1 VPGGVNVKDA
11 RIMIVDDS
19 PFSVA
24 LIEKM
29 LQTNGL
35 NVVAK
40 ATNKTDMI
48 NKFTEEK
55 PDFITM
61 DLTMPEINGFDSIKL
76 LRTIDPNFKSIMI
89 SSLKDEDLTEE
100 SKKLK
105 INGYVQKP
113 VKEDELINTIKNI
126 INFDKN
132 YLELLDEHQA
142 VFQESFVDAVNSMTR
157 TRVSFKEKKEE
168 EIKFSMGFAVAIG
181 IIGTFPGRFFLDM
194 SNKTLTA
201 FTRSITGE
209 ESNSSEEKAHFI
221 SEFANIVAGNACS
234 LLNLTDKNYK
244 FRLSSPTVFYGE
256 ELTVSTANL
265 KTFMIVAE
273 TEFGEII
280 IGTSF
285 SRGE

>member
-1 VPGGVNVKDA
+1 MCGGADMKEP
-11 RIMIVDDS
+11 RFMIVDDS
-19 PFSVA
+19 PFSVT

-29 LQTNGL
+29 LQANGY

-40 ATNKTDMI
+40 ATNKNDMI
-48 NKFTEEK
+48 KMFTEEK
-55 PDFITM
+55 PDFVTM
-61 DLTMPEINGFDSIKL
+61 DLTMPEINGFESIKL
-76 LRTIDPNFKSIMI
+76 LRTIDTNFKSVMI
-89 SSLKDEDLTEE
+89 SSLKDDELTEE

-105 INGYVQKP
+105 INGYIQKP
-113 VKEDELINTIKNI
+113 VKEDELINTIKSI
-126 INFDKN
+126 INYDKN
-132 YLELLDEHQA
+132 YYELLDEHQA
-142 VFQESFVDAVNSMTR
+142 VFKESFADAVNSMTR
-157 TRVSFKEKKEE
+157 TTVSFKEKNVEE
-168 EIKFSMGFAVAIG
+168 VKFSMGFAVAIG

-194 SNKTLTA
+194 SNETLTA
-201 FTRSITGE
+201 FTKSITGQ
-209 ESNSSEEKAHFI
+209 ESEDSEEKAHFI
-221 SEFANIVAGNACS
+221 SEFANIVVGNACS

-265 KTFMIVAE
+265 KTFMIIAE

>member
-1 VPGGVNVKDA
+1 MKEP
-11 RIMIVDDS
+11 RFMIVDDS
-19 PFSVA
+19 PFSVT

-29 LQTNGL
+29 LQANGY

-40 ATNKTDMI
+40 ATNKNDMI
-48 NKFTEEK
+48 KMFTEEK
-55 PDFITM
+55 PDFVTM
-61 DLTMPEINGFDSIKL
+61 DLTMPEFNGFESIKL
-76 LRTIDPNFKSIMI
+76 LRIIDTNFKSVMI
-89 SSLKDEDLTEE
+89 SSLKDDELTEE

-105 INGYVQKP
+105 INGYIQKP
-113 VKEDELINTIKNI
+113 VKEDELINTIKSI
-126 INFDKN
+126 INYDKN
-132 YLELLDEHQA
+132 YYELLDEHQA
-142 VFQESFVDAVNSMTR
+142 VFKESFADAVNSMTR
-157 TRVSFKEKKEE
+157 TTVSFKEKNAEE
-168 EIKFSMGFAVAIG
+168 VKFSMGFAVAIG

-209 ESNSSEEKAHFI
+209 ESDSSEEKAHFI